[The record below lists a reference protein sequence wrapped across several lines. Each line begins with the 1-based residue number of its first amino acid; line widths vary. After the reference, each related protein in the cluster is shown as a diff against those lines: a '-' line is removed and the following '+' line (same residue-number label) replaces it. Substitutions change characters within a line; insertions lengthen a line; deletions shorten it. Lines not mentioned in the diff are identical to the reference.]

1 MLQTH
6 CLKLELRWELKYLY
20 FSEFSAF
27 SFIFY
32 IMFFTVAFQIVW
44 SAYASVLRLRPLLL
58 TFLSWTCVSFMGA
71 ETGNE
76 DFLTLRLPLSLTVEI
91 RNIMI
96 RIWTLFILILFNI
109 QLCCNY
115 VLYTNIRQSL
125 NLLEVNFWFVFWFF
139 LQIIEMTESSLS
151 VEDAQEESLQCAT
164 SQTTPTCCK
173 NTIF

>member
-1 MLQTH
+1 
-6 CLKLELRWELKYLY
+6 
-20 FSEFSAF
+20 
-27 SFIFY
+27 
-32 IMFFTVAFQIVW
+32 
-44 SAYASVLRLRPLLL
+44 
-58 TFLSWTCVSFMGA
+58 
-71 ETGNE
+71 
-76 DFLTLRLPLSLTVEI
+76 
-91 RNIMI
+91 MI

-164 SQTTPTCCK
+164 SQMTAKTQFSNLQETCNTSPTMADRA
-173 NTIF
+173 FD